1 MRFTLLLLGLLLC
14 LAVPALPATPDDVA
28 NSPRCAECGMSRKAF
43 SHSRMVVEYADGTTI
58 ATCSL
63 HCATT
68 ALAKGAGKGKATLK
82 VADYNS
88 KKLIPA
94 ESAVW
99 VIGGSKRGVMTGT
112 AKWAFAEKAEAERFV
127 KENGGTVTDFAAA
140 SRAARTEIDDDSS
153 TMKEF
158 EHMKGHHH
166 APQGD

>member
-1 MRFTLLLLGLLLC
+1 
-14 LAVPALPATPDDVA
+14 
-28 NSPRCAECGMSRKAF
+28 MSRKAF
-43 SHSRMVVEYADGTTI
+43 SHSRMVIEYADGTTV

-68 ALAKGAGKGKATLK
+68 ALAKDAGKGKAALK
-82 VADYNS
+82 VADYYG
-88 KKLIPA
+88 KQLIPA

-112 AKWAFAEKAEAERFV
+112 AKWAFAEKGEAERFV

-140 SRAARTEIDDDSS
+140 SRAARAEIEDDSA

-158 EHMKGHHH
+158 DHMKGHHH
-166 APQGD
+166 APHGD